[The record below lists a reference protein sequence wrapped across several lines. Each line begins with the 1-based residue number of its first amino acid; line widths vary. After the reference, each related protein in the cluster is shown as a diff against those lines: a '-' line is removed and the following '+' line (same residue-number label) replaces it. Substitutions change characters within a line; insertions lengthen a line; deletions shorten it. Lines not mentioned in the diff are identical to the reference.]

1 MKAEIV
7 VQVVDQREV
16 LLRRLIE
23 DKTGVIDVGRDIFP
37 APQASG
43 NKVDQVHLAI
53 TAGQLEAQL
62 KVGLDQQRQV
72 ADQHQTALGG
82 IAQIPH
88 GLVREA
94 IEDLQER
101 CQFVTLDAT
110 LSNHIGFTC
119 KGPG

>member
-1 MKAEIV
+1 M
-7 VQVVDQREV
+7 
-16 LLRRLIE
+16 RRNIL
-23 DKTGVIDVGRDIFP
+23 P
-37 APQASG
+37 APQAPG
-43 NKVDQVHLAI
+43 DKVDQVHLAV
-53 TAGQLEAQL
+53 TAGQLETQL

-94 IEDLQER
+94 IEDFEKR
-101 CQFVTLDAT
+101 CQFVTLDAA
-110 LSNHIGFTC
+110 LSNHIEFTC